1 MNMVVLPIVDR
12 ELRVASRK
20 RSVYRDRLTLARI
33 ATLASFFFLFAG
45 IATGTVPGESARMS
59 QSLFTFL
66 ANLIFVYCIFA
77 GIWATSDCLAE
88 ERRNETLGLLFLT
101 KLRGIDVV
109 LGKLVASSLQ
119 AVSGVIGVFPV
130 LALPLILGGVGF
142 AEFWRVLLVLLLT
155 LMGSL
160 SLGIVISSMSRNA
173 VRAGVGVAL
182 GLLGLCL
189 AGPIASGLFMRLL
202 GVGPGFEGGLE
213 TVQWM
218 MFYSSPLH
226 ALYASYDAHHLSR
239 EAAYWTFVGLWIFF
253 TAVFLMVACLVTS
266 RIWRET
272 WTRKAHSAPGI
283 DPVTQGGTDRSHR
296 SGIGEWNPI
305 HWRLTRKP
313 SKPVWVFASL
323 GIVAMYWF
331 FLGRAVSDKVDMF
344 SQENCLFTAFV
355 MQLIV
360 KLWVGVEAS
369 SRFGDERRS
378 GALEVLLST
387 PIKIPEILDG
397 HRKAMAWQFFWPIV
411 FVIVI
416 ELALFATWLST
427 HWAGEI
433 GSWGMMYFGSM
444 LLFIVDLQAL
454 SWLGMWRGLTSRF
467 VNRTAMAVLQTVLLW
482 PWIGFILFWVG
493 LQFSSRKG
501 NAPFLFGSTE
511 ASLLLGAWFVIGAVS
526 SVYWWWFG
534 RNRLRNEL
542 RHVAS
547 LPVGLSRPRES
558 TTEV

>member
-1 MNMVVLPIVDR
+1 MVVFPIVDR
-12 ELRVASRK
+12 ELRVAARK
-20 RSVYRDRLTLARI
+20 RSVYRDRL
-33 ATLASFFFLFAG
+33 SFAG
-45 IATGTVPGESARMS
+45 IGIILSALFVFVGTAAGAAESARMS

-66 ANLIFVYCIFA
+66 ANLIFVYCVFA

-101 KLRGIDVV
+101 NLRAIDVV
-109 LGKLVASSLQ
+109 LGKLVASSVQ

-130 LALPLILGGVGF
+130 LAIPLILGGVGF

-160 SLGIVISSMSRNA
+160 SLGIFISSMSRNA
-173 VRAGVGVAL
+173 IRAGVGVAL

-189 AGPIASGLFMRLL
+189 AGPLASGLFSRLL
-202 GVGPGFEGGLE
+202 GVSPGFDGSLE
-213 TVQWM
+213 MVQWM
-218 MFYSSPLH
+218 MWHSSPLG
-226 ALYASYDAHHLSR
+226 ALYASYDAHHRSM
-239 EAAYWTFVGLWIFF
+239 EAAYWAFVGLWIFL
-253 TAVFLMVACLVTS
+253 TVVFLMAACRATS
-266 RIWRET
+266 RGWRDTSPHEVQ
-272 WTRKAHSAPGI
+272 SASGI
-283 DPVTQGGTDRSHR
+283 DPVTQDGTDRSDR
-296 SGIGEWNPI
+296 PGVGEWNPI

-323 GIVAMYWF
+323 GIVGIYWF
-331 FLGRAVSDKVDMF
+331 FLGRAVPERVDLF
-344 SQENCLFTAFV
+344 SGENCLFTAFV

-378 GALEVLLST
+378 GALELLLST
-387 PIKIPEILDG
+387 PVKIQEILDG

-416 ELALFATWLST
+416 EMALFATWLST

-433 GSWGMMYFGSM
+433 GYWGVIYLGSM
-444 LLFIVDLQAL
+444 FLFLVDLQAL

-467 VNRTAMAVLQTVLLW
+467 VSRTAMAVLQTVLLW
-482 PWIGFILFWVG
+482 PWIGFLLFGVG
-493 LQFSSRKG
+493 LQFSRMRRNS
-501 NAPFLFGSTE
+501 PFGSAE
-511 ASLLLGAWFVIGAVS
+511 ALLLGAWFVIGAVS

-534 RNRLRNEL
+534 RTRLRNGL
-542 RHVAS
+542 RHLAS
-547 LPVGLSRPRES
+547 FPVGHSRSSEK